1 MVHCIVRNV
10 KKECWIKSLCFLL
23 NSNISHISKLFSWN
37 QSTDYN
43 WFHGSFCWWILQF
56 HKSGSIS
63 KHIFWNKR
71 NVTRRNQNRKVDE
84 RWRKNK
90 SNIYQK
96 EPSKPKWLHSGVY
109 YVNVRKIKKAQKGP
123 YEKQSAIIFV
133 VSIYVQMSTVKFD
146 KVGLVFFKANRSY
159 RTKHNVNTC
168 HSGGRM
174 STNR

>member
-1 MVHCIVRNV
+1 MLSVSKITPISTSKPFISFKLPSFFDNNWKWLFCTWKMVHCIVRNV

-96 EPSKPKWLHSGVY
+96 EPL
-109 YVNVRKIKKAQKGP
+109 QT
-123 YEKQSAIIFV
+123 
-133 VSIYVQMSTVKFD
+133 QMTS
-146 KVGLVFFKANRSY
+146 
-159 RTKHNVNTC
+159 
-168 HSGGRM
+168 
-174 STNR
+174 

>member
-1 MVHCIVRNV
+1 MSDFAIL
-10 KKECWIKSLCFLL
+10 ESPIL
-23 NSNISHISKLFSWN
+23 ISRKIWVVEKSWN
-37 QSTDYN
+37 
-43 WFHGSFCWWILQF
+43 FH
-56 HKSGSIS
+56 
-63 KHIFWNKR
+63 
-71 NVTRRNQNRKVDE
+71 T
-84 RWRKNK
+84 
-90 SNIYQK
+90 
-96 EPSKPKWLHSGVY
+96 
-109 YVNVRKIKKAQKGP
+109 VRAGP